1 MTAAELIA
9 ELQKLDPETIVFALH
24 NLSYRTPQIVRL
36 ASTEYGLF
44 PGEKKVAILADV
56 RG

>member
-9 ELQKLDPETIVFALH
+9 ELQKLDPETIVLARH

-44 PGEKKVAILADV
+44 PGAKKVAILADV